1 MALDSDPN
9 PAFEFVL
16 ENYNSSV
23 SGNGVDR
30 MFRAFSDRTRLRIL
44 SLLKEHGEICVG
56 DLVSVLGSPQ
66 TTVSRHLAYLRRAR
80 LVTVRKDGLWKHY
93 KLSRAESAFHRQLLD
108 CLGGCFEEVR
118 ELEQDRRRYGRL
130 RERCCPP

>member
-1 MALDSDPN
+1 MDSDPN
-9 PAFEFVL
+9 PAFDSASG
-16 ENYNSSV
+16 NYNSSV
-23 SGNGVDR
+23 SRNAVDR

-44 SLLKEHGEICVG
+44 SLLQEHGEICVG
-56 DLVSVLGSPQ
+56 DLVSVLGAPQ
-66 TTVSRHLAYLRRAR
+66 TTVSRHLAYLRRAG

-93 KLSRAESAFHRQLLD
+93 KLSHPESAFHRKLLD

-118 ELEQDRRRYGRL
+118 ELERDRGRYRRL